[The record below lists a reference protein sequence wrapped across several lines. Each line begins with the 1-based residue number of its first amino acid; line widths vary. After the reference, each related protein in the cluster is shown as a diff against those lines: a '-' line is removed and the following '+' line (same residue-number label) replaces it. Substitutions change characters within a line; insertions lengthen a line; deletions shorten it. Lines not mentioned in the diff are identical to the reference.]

1 MNLETYRTFFGVE
14 IGAPAGMFLSEL
26 QNDLKKYPGRIKWT
40 DMSAIHITL
49 SFLGDTASG
58 QIETLSPLFQK
69 LCDETSPFLVALNET
84 GVFPHANSPQIL
96 WVGLDDET
104 QTLSALKT
112 KIDDVAYEA
121 GFAVDRRSFVPHIT
135 LGRVKF
141 LKPASELLHQL
152 LSAELPSLEWH
163 VRSINWYRSIL
174 KPSGAE
180 YSILKKFELFNGGSV

>member
-1 MNLETYRTFFGVE
+1 MSAEIFRTFFGVE

-26 QNDLKKYPGRIKWT
+26 QHEMSQYPGRIKWT
-40 DMSAIHITL
+40 NMAGIHITL
-49 SFLGDTASG
+49 SFLGDTSADQVRS
-58 QIETLSPLFQK
+58 LSPAIQR
-69 LCDETSPFLVALNET
+69 LCADTASFLLALNET
-84 GVFPHANSPQIL
+84 GVFPHANSPQVL

-104 QTLSALKT
+104 QTLTSLKT
-112 KIDDVAYEA
+112 KIDEIAFQA

-141 LKPASELLHQL
+141 LKPASALLHQL

-163 VRSINWYRSIL
+163 VQAVNWYRSIL

-180 YSILKKFELFNGGSV
+180 YSIVEKFELNNGGSV